1 MRGRCG
7 DGSWV
12 RVVAAPKVRG
22 HPPLWAYEHQQGDEG
37 DATYTHTGAHVVV
50 DPTDPATLGCLLA
63 LVREAWGEPM
73 AWLEPRIGCGWVVKR
88 PDTTGAWPGPIP
100 FAIGAGT
107 TEWDALVA
115 ALAAAPGRAS

>member
-63 LVREAWGEPM
+63 LVRVAWGDPHV
-73 AWLEPRIGCGWVVKR
+73 WVTPPSHDALWRVWR
-88 PDTTGAWPGPIP
+88 VVDGRCVRL
-100 FAIGAGT
+100 AGGVR
-107 TEWDALVA
+107 EWDALVA